1 MAFDRPLDAD
11 KVDDLGLFS
20 SFVRAPIVG
29 VLMWALGGD
38 EAKKKEAEEQRKA
51 IEETFAVEEQE
62 SEDKPINA
70 AQLQLMIEQNRNR
83 KKGKKKIPD
92 LIGSDI
98 SDFGDLAIIH
108 SEASNYDDSERE
120 DCDFGGGLKRTKKT
134 SWSDQSGQ
142 DLCEVIDE
150 VSYPLFLPE
159 FWNLFLV

>member
-1 MAFDRPLDAD
+1 MAFDRPLEAD

-38 EAKKKEAEEQRKA
+38 EAKKKEAQEQRNA
-51 IEETFAVEEQE
+51 LEEHCEVEDQE
-62 SEDKPINA
+62 SDDKPINA

-83 KKGKKKIPD
+83 KNGKKKVPY

-98 SDFGDLAIIH
+98 SDFADLAMVE
-108 SEASNYDDSERE
+108 SESSANCDDSERE
-120 DCDFGGGLKRTKKT
+120 NCDLGGGLKRTKKT

-150 VSYPLFLPE
+150 VR
-159 FWNLFLV
+159 